1 MRILHTADVRL
12 DAAFTGH
19 SDEFRRKIMEPTYR
33 IPIHVEVHG
42 HGRPILLIHGFAGS
56 AFSWRYW
63 VPDLKR
69 DHRVILVDL
78 KGHGS
83 APAPRD
89 GRYSPADQADLVYRH
104 LVHEDLSDVTLVG
117 HSMGGAVALL
127 VALRCLD
134 QGDARVSR
142 MALVAGAAF
151 PQPLPP
157 FIKMARGPLSRMVVR
172 LVPKRRVVRRI
183 LRSIVHDPAGV
194 SESQVLGY
202 AEPLRRRAH
211 QLAILETAAQL
222 VPEDSEA
229 VTSRFPEIRLPTLLL
244 WGDHDH
250 VVPLWVGERLAEVLP
265 DATLRVI
272 EDCGH
277 LPPEERPTESI
288 ALFREFLKNNP

>member
-1 MRILHTADVRL
+1 MKHVEA
-12 DAAFTGH
+12 
-19 SDEFRRKIMEPTYR
+19 TYQL
-33 IPIHVEVHG
+33 PIHVETHG
-42 HGRPILLIHGFAGS
+42 SGRPILLIHGFAGS

-63 VPDLKR
+63 VRDLAR
-69 DHRVILVDL
+69 DHRVVLVDL

-134 QGDARVSR
+134 EGDARVSR

-157 FIKMARGPLSRMVVR
+157 FIKMARGPLGRMVLR
-172 LVPKRRVVRRI
+172 FLPKRRLVRRV
-183 LRSIVHDPAGV
+183 LRSIVHDQAGV

-202 AEPLRRRAH
+202 SEPLRRRAH
-211 QLAILETAAQL
+211 QFAILETAAQL
-222 VPEDSEA
+222 VPEDPEA
-229 VTSRFPEIRLPTLLL
+229 ITSRFPGIQLSTLLL
-244 WGDHDH
+244 WGEHDR
-250 VVPLWVGERLAEVLP
+250 VVPLWVGERLAEMLP
-265 DATLRVI
+265 HATLGVL

-277 LPPEERPTESI
+277 LPPEEKWTES
-288 ALFREFLKNNP
+288 LEMFREFLKNNP

>member
-1 MRILHTADVRL
+1 MQ
-12 DAAFTGH
+12 
-19 SDEFRRKIMEPTYR
+19 
-33 IPIHVEVHG
+33 
-42 HGRPILLIHGFAGS
+42 
-56 AFSWRYW
+56 
-63 VPDLKR
+63 DLAR

-134 QGDARVSR
+134 QGNARLSR

-157 FIKMARGPLSRMVVR
+157 FIRMARGPLGRMVAR
-172 LVPKRRVVRRI
+172 LLPKRRLVRWI
-183 LRSIVHDPAGV
+183 LRAIVHDPEGV

-202 AEPLRRRAH
+202 SEPLRRRAN
-211 QLAILETAAQL
+211 QIAILHTAVQL
-222 VPEDSEA
+222 MPEDPEA
-229 VTSRFPEIRLPTLLL
+229 VTSRFPEICVPTLLL
-244 WGDHDH
+244 WGDHDR
-250 VVPLWVGERLAEVLP
+250 VVPLWIGERLAEVLP
-265 DATLRVI
+265 HATLRMLD
-272 EDCGH
+272 DCGH
-277 LPPEERPTESI
+277 LPPEEKPTESLE
-288 ALFREFLKNNP
+288 AFREFLKNNP